1 MINSKLLKKIGF
13 DLYSCIRYLAMG
25 TSFLTTVMMLKV
37 LSKQE
42 FVSFQ
47 VVLSCFVILYWF
59 IDLGAIDLVILGK
72 NNNDLISK
80 YSSGRTFRYIVFSSL
95 TFSFLYLQV
104 DPLLALIFVAVN
116 TDYFNDSMIT
126 YRSVRN
132 SLRYLILTL
141 LVRKCAPL
149 LFLFYSS
156 IFMSANIFVIFLLIT
171 CIANIPWIVRDI
183 RKLPFSIKYAFY
195 FDNKLKLN
203 SLQQGGN
210 FLQNIDVPLLNF
222 LSLSVVIPPYVLG
235 KKLLQIGSI
244 FGQFQVPRIMDLDIE
259 VVNLRLVRKK
269 LYSNFRLS
277 FIQSIFVVGFIE
289 LFVRKI
295 SIINLNFEDRIM
307 TYLCLLTSTLSILTI
322 QQNALLKV
330 LQEFRFLMVSTFS
343 SSFVYIFSILTL
355 MSIWKH
361 KWLFL
366 VPLFLNLLV
375 ELLIQ
380 KSALDRAQKNE

>member
-1 MINSKLLKKIGF
+1 
-13 DLYSCIRYLAMG
+13 
-25 TSFLTTVMMLKV
+25 
-37 LSKQE
+37 
-42 FVSFQ
+42 
-47 VVLSCFVILYWF
+47 
-59 IDLGAIDLVILGK
+59 
-72 NNNDLISK
+72 
-80 YSSGRTFRYIVFSSL
+80 
-95 TFSFLYLQV
+95 
-104 DPLLALIFVAVN
+104 
-116 TDYFNDSMIT
+116 
-126 YRSVRN
+126 
-132 SLRYLILTL
+132 
-141 LVRKCAPL
+141 
-149 LFLFYSS
+149 
-156 IFMSANIFVIFLLIT
+156 
-171 CIANIPWIVRDI
+171 
-183 RKLPFSIKYAFY
+183 
-195 FDNKLKLN
+195 LN